1 MVQIAFRGDKELRN
15 RIKIMAI
22 KKGLKMNE
30 LLLDYIEDGLK
41 QDEEKE
47 RVNY

>member
-22 KKGLKMNE
+22 KKGMKMNE
-30 LLLDYIEDGLK
+30 LLLNYVEEGLTL
-41 QDEEKE
+41 DEERE
-47 RVNY
+47 EY

>member
-22 KKGLKMNE
+22 KKGMKMNE
-30 LLLDYIEDGLK
+30 LLLNYVEKGLK
-41 QDEEKE
+41 LDEERE
-47 RVNY
+47 EI

>member
-22 KKGLKMNE
+22 KKDVNMNE
-30 LLLDYIEDGLK
+30 LLLSYVEKGLK
-41 QDEEKE
+41 QDEENKGG
-47 RVNY
+47 

>member
-22 KKGLKMNE
+22 KKDVNMNE
-30 LLLDYIEDGLK
+30 LLLSYVENGLK
-41 QDEEKE
+41 HDEENK
-47 RVNY
+47 

>member
-22 KKGLKMNE
+22 KKGMKMNE
-30 LLLDYIEDGLK
+30 LLLNYVEKGLTS
-41 QDEEKE
+41 DEERE
-47 RVNY
+47 EF

>member
-30 LLLDYIEDGLK
+30 LLLNYVEKGLTS
-41 QDEEKE
+41 DEEREKF
-47 RVNY
+47 